1 MTARPLQCAMWSVG
15 CTFTGLPFSETK
27 LMRAVM
33 GKVIEV
39 FIDLRKG
46 SPAFGQWNM
55 LELSEQNYTAV
66 YIPKGFAHGLCT
78 PEGMR

>member
-1 MTARPLQCAMWSVG
+1 
-15 CTFTGLPFSETK
+15 
-27 LMRAVM
+27 MRAVM